1 MSNLNNDDLKV
12 INFTTGIRSE
22 DIEHNFSIIEKR
34 INRERRNVGGP
45 GIASGLDITINS
57 DLENF
62 NIVLS
67 EASIV
72 TNDGKELYIPETTL
86 EIERPKLVKE
96 KEYVNSDYHNQIYL
110 KYIPYANN
118 RKYPAQFLNLYQE
131 KDTGINI
138 RYQDSMNSS
147 DNIIITNILK
157 NVVSLSRLTRRDLEV
172 TYSYTAKRIDTIY
185 IDDNYNIKVLQGTTS
200 TTPSAIMP
208 TKFKYLIALIEI
220 NPFFEDKSGNSY
232 AAISIKKDLRQLRN
246 IHTDKDGR
254 LWICGTPFDSLQII
268 HMTEPNDP
276 TVNTLW
282 YDTAT
287 NMLKIWRSTDTLTYM
302 NSYTITT
309 DFSIYPNTPKDFD
322 TDMIFKVGGSQLSV
336 YLDDKKLNYGIDYI
350 ELNELG
356 IPVDSTDIE
365 KGSYSSRFRLT
376 TDIKVGSKITYK
388 ISSFDSHYMWTPIN
402 STSFINVKETKM
414 FGPGE
419 SNNDNYFMSAEA
431 LALGLNEDRYPYKY
445 QYFLFD
451 YETEKHMMFTPGL
464 KELDVNINQIPLYSD
479 QFEEITITDL
489 YGTNLPDSVADA
501 ARERFGYSFD
511 IINSL
516 NGEYENIGIGFKLLD
531 PLDVGVD
538 EEVGA
543 ATDLYVEATVTR
555 RVNDAPLKRKL
566 QRSAVFTAEKNI
578 KFEILEM
585 PDTETTYTFPMDE
598 NGYYTID
605 IEEMYRYGENQLE
618 VYVNGIRLDKDKII
632 EGSELSDEPMY
643 AIPGD
648 TTSAI
653 ISDAERRKGAKT
665 SQFKIKDIWLS
676 NGDSVT
682 YKVTTQFYSYDHINQ
697 LIDELDYDAKAATEK
712 VDSIYEKTVDL
723 QNNVE
728 EKITAL
734 DEQIQDIKEIASSLD
749 NKYMEKDDM
758 VTEGQMPP
766 WMINNSIKSLD
777 HNNTGVI
784 TYWADNE
791 NFEVTNYVKE
801 QDFVMAIRRSNLNQ
815 MDRFLIRGYD
825 YEIVDIME
833 NGEYKKTIMTFTS
846 EGKSNIETFDKV
858 ILTGIKLSNLWR

>member
-1 MSNLNNDDLKV
+1 MNNDYNELKI

-22 DIEHNFSIIEKR
+22 DIEHNFNVIDNR

-62 NIVLS
+62 SITLS
-67 EASIV
+67 EASII
-72 TNDGKELYIPETTL
+72 TNDGKELYIPNTTVQ
-86 EIERPKLVKE
+86 IERPKLIKE

-118 RKYPAQFLNLYQE
+118 RKYPSQYLSLYHE
-131 KDTGINI
+131 KDTGINL
-138 RYQDSMNSS
+138 RYQDSMNSN
-147 DNIIITNILK
+147 DNIVITNILK
-157 NVVSLSRLTRRDLEV
+157 NVISLSRLTRRDLEV

-185 IDDNYNIKVLQGTTS
+185 IDENYEIKVLQGTTS

-220 NPFFEDKSGNSY
+220 DPHFADKSSNTY
-232 AAISIKKDLRQLRN
+232 ANISIKKDLRQLRN

-268 HMTEPNDP
+268 HMTEPVNP
-276 TVNTLW
+276 TENALW
-282 YDTAT
+282 YDFTS
-287 NMLKIWRSTDTLTYM
+287 NMLKIWRSTDTMNYM
-302 NSYTITT
+302 NSYTVTT
-309 DFSIYPNTPKDFD
+309 DFTLYPNTPKDFQ
-322 TDMIFKVGGSQLSV
+322 TDMLFRVGSDQLNV
-336 YLDDKKLNYGIDYI
+336 YLNDKKLAYELDYL

-356 IPVDSTDIE
+356 IPVDATDIQ
-365 KGSYSSRFRLT
+365 KGSYSNRFRIIG
-376 TDIKVGSKITYK
+376 DIKVGDKITYK
-388 ISSFDSHYMWTPIN
+388 INSFDSHYMWTPIN
-402 STSFINVKETKM
+402 SSSYINVKETKM

-419 SNNDNYFMSAEA
+419 SNSDNYFMSTEA

-451 YETEKHMMFTPGL
+451 YEKEKHMMFTPGL

-479 QFEEITITDL
+479 QFEEITILDL
-489 YGTNLPDSVADA
+489 YNSNLPETVVQA
-501 ARERFGYSFD
+501 AIDKFGYSYEV
-511 IINSL
+511 INSL
-516 NGEYENIGIGFKLLD
+516 NGEYENIGIGFRLVD

-543 ATDLYVEATVTR
+543 ATDIYVEATVTR

-578 KFEILEM
+578 KFEIIEM
-585 PDTETTYTFPMDE
+585 PDTETAYTFPRDE
-598 NGYYTID
+598 HGYYTVD
-605 IEEMYRYGENQLE
+605 IEEIYRYGENQLE
-618 VYVNGIRLDKDKII
+618 VYVNGLRLDKDKII
-632 EGSELSDEPMY
+632 EGSDLSDEPMY
-643 AIPGD
+643 AIPED
-648 TTSAI
+648 KTSAI
-653 ISDAERRKGAKT
+653 IADAERRRGAKT
-665 SQFKIKDIWLS
+665 SQFKIKDMWLS

-697 LIDELDYDAKAATEK
+697 LIDELDYNAKSASEK

-723 QNNVE
+723 QNEIE
-728 EKITAL
+728 EKVEAL
-734 DEQIQDIKEIASSLD
+734 DEQIQDIRDVANSLD
-749 NKYMEKDDM
+749 NRYMEKDEM

-766 WMINNSIKSLD
+766 WMVTNSIKSLD

-784 TYWADNE
+784 TYWSSNDS
-791 NFEVTNYVKE
+791 FDISNYAKE

-825 YEIVDIME
+825 YEIIDVIDD
-833 NGEYKKTIMTFTS
+833 NGYKKTIMTFTE
-846 EGKSNIETFDKV
+846 EGKSCMENLDKI
-858 ILTGIKLSNLWR
+858 ILTGIKISNLWRR